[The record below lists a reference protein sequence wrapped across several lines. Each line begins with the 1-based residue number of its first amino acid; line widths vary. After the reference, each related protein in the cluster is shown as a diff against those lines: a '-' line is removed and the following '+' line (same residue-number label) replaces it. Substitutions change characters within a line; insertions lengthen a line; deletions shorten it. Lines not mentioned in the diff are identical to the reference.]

1 MNLGDAFIQT
11 LSQPQ
16 VEKVRV
22 ELEQRFA
29 AEAEAKATGLAAELR
44 SELTREQQLRKDAE
58 NRHGQLIGEKIAELT
73 AQGEML
79 RRAKESERDAL
90 DSKRTLE
97 QAQHDAQ
104 VEWGLELAR
113 LRDEITAEE
122 RVRADERTA
131 AGVQLVRNQV
141 DQEYRAKI
149 EQLERDRETLQNQ
162 AVTESRKQQ
171 ELGRQAAVQAAASAQ
186 AAAAEEIATLRTRL
200 RDQQAAETSLRSQ
213 LDLKDVEIAEQAD
226 KLAEQ
231 ARAEAVKQVA
241 VLRRE
246 LQQQKTV
253 QQAAEAELRG
263 QIEERDGEIAD
274 QQRKLAQI
282 RQAEVEMRA
291 ARRRLDEDRQE
302 WELEQARIRDA
313 ITTEERQRAQHHA
326 ERLVEQERNR
336 MAAKIEQ
343 LENDGKGLRDQLAAA
358 HRKASVGTRAQEEG
372 VARQELFA
380 EELRRRWPEDEITV
394 VDRGRRGAD
403 ILQLVRENGRECGVI
418 AWECKQTQQ
427 FSKQW
432 IKKLTKDAELH
443 RAQIAILVT
452 EALPRD
458 IDGSGWMDGI
468 LVCDFAVAAHLA
480 SPFRMLMATN
490 KKHALANALRQ
501 GETDRVYD
509 YVTVGGFAQC
519 LERIVKSTRTG
530 MHEMNKMREYL
541 NRFWATWE
549 KSQQDIIDGIFT
561 MVGEIEA
568 AGPTMP
574 APLRAELP
582 SAERLA
588 LEAPVVGTP
597 QDGNGPL
604 AA

>member
-1 MNLGDAFIQT
+1 M
-11 LSQPQ
+11 
-16 VEKVRV
+16 
-22 ELEQRFA
+22 
-29 AEAEAKATGLAAELR
+29 
-44 SELTREQQLRKDAE
+44 
-58 NRHGQLIGEKIAELT
+58 
-73 AQGEML
+73 
-79 RRAKESERDAL
+79 
-90 DSKRTLE
+90 
-97 QAQHDAQ
+97 
-104 VEWGLELAR
+104 
-113 LRDEITAEE
+113 
-122 RVRADERTA
+122 
-131 AGVQLVRNQV
+131 
-141 DQEYRAKI
+141 
-149 EQLERDRETLQNQ
+149 
-162 AVTESRKQQ
+162 TESRKQQ
-171 ELGRQAAVQAAASAQ
+171 ELGRQAALQAAASAQ
-186 AAAAEEIATLRTRL
+186 AAAAEEIAALRTRL
-200 RDQQAAETSLRSQ
+200 RDQQAAETALRCQ

-313 ITTEERQRAQHHA
+313 ITIEERQRAQHNI

-343 LENDGKGLRDQLAAA
+343 LENDGKSLRDQLAAA
-358 HRKASVGTRAQEEG
+358 HRKASAGTRAQEEG

-432 IKKLTKDAELH
+432 IKKLAKDAELH

-468 LVCDFAVAAHLA
+468 LVCDFAVAVHLA
-480 SPFRMLMATN
+480 APFRMLMATN

-519 LERIVKSTRTG
+519 
-530 MHEMNKMREYL
+530 
-541 NRFWATWE
+541 
-549 KSQQDIIDGIFT
+549 
-561 MVGEIEA
+561 
-568 AGPTMP
+568 
-574 APLRAELP
+574 
-582 SAERLA
+582 
-588 LEAPVVGTP
+588 
-597 QDGNGPL
+597 
-604 AA
+604 